1 MLHVGVI
8 QNKQQKKKKV
18 VLSTCKE
25 GYLTI
30 MNTVL
35 FHCTGVEKKNKKK
48 ITLQLA
54 GENCVTRHYAK
65 ELNSSL
71 YPRKLFC
78 QTYSFPTTRLCFLQ
92 EKSSLSTNVVI
103 SDFGF
108 FQNLLVPVSVK
119 NIII

>member
-8 QNKQQKKKKV
+8 QNKQLKKKKV

-35 FHCTGVEKKNKKK
+35 FHCTGVEKKIKKK